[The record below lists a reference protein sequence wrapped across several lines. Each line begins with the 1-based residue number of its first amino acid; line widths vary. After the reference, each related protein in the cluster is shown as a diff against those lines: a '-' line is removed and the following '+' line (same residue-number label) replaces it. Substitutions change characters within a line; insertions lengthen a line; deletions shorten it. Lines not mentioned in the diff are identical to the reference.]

1 MRDNTAKIICAVI
14 AAAATLGTAYIG
26 NNYSQLKDDYSDLKT
41 SFQEL
46 QKENKELTEANQEL
60 ENKIAKLEDT
70 PQSNPNASDTEDAET
85 TPQEKDSK
93 NTSKSQLP
101 LTAHAWKDQSYY
113 KEYSGDGNVGFK
125 MYGTLYTNGF
135 TISMGSFY
143 NVWNNGQQY
152 AVYNIEA
159 IASKHKEINM
169 LVGHVDGYTS
179 SSVILKIFLDKDINE
194 APDYEYTI
202 KPELTPQS
210 IKIGIGNKK
219 GMTIMVDNQGNESN
233 ALGFANINFQ

>member
-1 MRDNTAKIICAVI
+1 MTMKKHIFKIVGII
-14 AAAATLGTAYIG
+14 ITGLFSLGAAYIP
-26 NNYSQLKDDYSDLKT
+26 YRQLEDDYSELN
-41 SFQEL
+41 SSYQALQE
-46 QKENKELTEANQEL
+46 ENKELTDTNQEL
-60 ENKIAKLEDT
+60 ENKIAELEDT
-70 PQSNPNASDTEDAET
+70 PQSSPNAPDTEDAET

-143 NVWNNGQQY
+143 NVWNSGQQY
-152 AVYNIEA
+152 AVYNIEE

-210 IKIGIGNKK
+210 IKIAIGNKK
-219 GMTIMVDNQGNESN
+219 GMTIMVDNQGNDSN
-233 ALGFANINFQ
+233 ALGFSNIYFQ